1 MDATSINK
9 KNPLSLA
16 GGQKLWAWE
25 QRSALAKNAKPDLAH
40 NSMTCNHLS
49 EKTDSETEHG
59 DTAVELFSLGETLGL
74 NLSFRCI
81 LKPGIVN
88 RRLFRHMVEAT

>member
-1 MDATSINK
+1 MA
-9 KNPLSLA
+9 
-16 GGQKLWAWE
+16 
-25 QRSALAKNAKPDLAH
+25 
-40 NSMTCNHLS
+40 CNHLS

-59 DTAVELFSLGETLGL
+59 DAAVELFSLGEMLGL

-88 RRLFRHMVEAT
+88 RRLFRHMIGAT